1 MSRGMVTGVTDRD
14 TRVGRYND
22 HHNDSRHSSHSFL
35 VSRSSAHSMEHEE
48 FVISSDAEEQEEL
61 QATTVEYWERASAS
75 MRANLA
81 SLKPIMT
88 SANAEAK
95 RSLHTTNVD
104 RSPPRKRIKV

>member
-1 MSRGMVTGVTDRD
+1 M
-14 TRVGRYND
+14 TRAVQPEDND
-22 HHNDSRHSSHSFL
+22 HHNDIRGIHLTLFWSLTLLPHNP
-35 VSRSSAHSMEHEE
+35 HSMEHEE
-48 FVISSDAEEQEEL
+48 FIISSDAEEQEEL

-81 SLKPIMT
+81 SLKPIMV

-95 RSLHTTNVD
+95 GSLHTTNVD